1 VKALWGKYA
10 ARIDALSL
18 RERVFLF
25 LSVLV
30 CCIAAADSLWLSPAQ
45 QAQRQ
50 LVQTFATQN
59 TELNRLRT
67 DLQATGR
74 PSDEAVAMR
83 KELESIQSKID
94 AVNLEIQTSAPSD
107 AGGPALEQVL
117 MEFLR
122 RQDGLT
128 LLSAG
133 TLRSDAA
140 PTQTPP
146 ATPAAAPNTSSITP
160 TASPPQG
167 LTRRG
172 MELRVAGSYP
182 ELVRYV
188 KTLEAALPKL
198 RWGPM
203 QLKSDKP
210 VPELTLQV
218 YIVGV
223 QP

>member
-1 VKALWGKYA
+1 MKALWEKYA

-18 RERVFLF
+18 RERIFLF
-25 LSVLV
+25 LSVLA
-30 CCIAAADSLWLSPAQ
+30 CCLAFADTLWLTPAQ

-50 LVQTFATQN
+50 LVQRFGAQTS
-59 TELNRLRT
+59 ELNRLRAE
-67 DLQATGR
+67 LQTTGR
-74 PSDEAVAMR
+74 PSDEALATR
-83 KELESIQSKID
+83 KELENIQAKID
-94 AVNLEIQTSAPSD
+94 AVNQDIQAGGPSD
-107 AGGPALEQVL
+107 VSGPALEQVL

-128 LLSAG
+128 LLGTG
-133 TLRSDAA
+133 TLQAETR
-140 PTQTPP
+140 
-146 ATPAAAPNTSSITP
+146 AAASDGNGAA
-160 TASPPQG
+160 TAPPG

-172 MELRVAGSYP
+172 MELRVAGPYP

-188 KTLEAALPKL
+188 KALETALPKL

-203 QLKSDKP
+203 QLKADKP

-218 YIVGV
+218 YLVGV

>member
-1 VKALWGKYA
+1 VKALWEKYA

-18 RERVFLF
+18 RERIFLF
-25 LSVLV
+25 LSVLL

-50 LVQTFATQN
+50 LVQSFATQN

-83 KELESIQSKID
+83 KELEGIQSKID
-94 AVNLEIQTSAPSD
+94 AVNLEIQNSAPMD

-128 LLSAG
+128 LMNAG

-140 PTQTPP
+140 TS
-146 ATPAAAPNTSSITP
+146 PAAPVAPNTSV
-160 TASPPQG
+160 PPQG

-203 QLKSDKP
+203 QLKADKP
-210 VPELTLQV
+210 IPELTLQV

>member
-1 VKALWGKYA
+1 
-10 ARIDALSL
+10 
-18 RERVFLF
+18 
-25 LSVLV
+25 VLV
-30 CCIAAADSLWLSPAQ
+30 CCLAIADTLWLTPAQ

-50 LVQTFATQN
+50 LVQRFGAQT
-59 TELNRLRT
+59 TELNRLRSE
-67 DLQATGR
+67 LQTTGR
-74 PSDEAVAMR
+74 PSDETLAMR
-83 KELESIQSKID
+83 QELESIQSKID
-94 AVNLEIQTSAPSD
+94 AVNQEIQAGGPTD

-128 LLSAG
+128 LLGTG
-133 TLRSDAA
+133 TLQGESREGASGG
-140 PTQTPP
+140 
-146 ATPAAAPNTSSITP
+146 
-160 TASPPQG
+160 TAKSASG

-172 MELRVAGSYP
+172 MELRVAGPYP

-188 KTLEAALPKL
+188 KALETALPKL

-203 QLKSDKP
+203 QLKADKP

-218 YIVGV
+218 YLVGV

>member
-1 VKALWGKYA
+1 
-10 ARIDALSL
+10 
-18 RERVFLF
+18 
-25 LSVLV
+25 
-30 CCIAAADSLWLSPAQ
+30 
-45 QAQRQ
+45 
-50 LVQTFATQN
+50 
-59 TELNRLRT
+59 
-67 DLQATGR
+67 
-74 PSDEAVAMR
+74 
-83 KELESIQSKID
+83 
-94 AVNLEIQTSAPSD
+94 VNLEIQNSAPMD

-128 LLSAG
+128 LMSAG

-140 PTQTPP
+140 TS
-146 ATPAAAPNTSSITP
+146 PAAPVAPNTSGATL
-160 TASPPQG
+160 TAGPPQG

-203 QLKSDKP
+203 QLKADKP
-210 VPELTLQV
+210 IPELTLQV

>member
-1 VKALWGKYA
+1 MNALWEKYA

-18 RERVFLF
+18 RERMFLF

-30 CCIAAADSLWLSPAQ
+30 CCLAIADTLWLTPAQ

-50 LVQTFATQN
+50 LVQRFGAQT
-59 TELNRLRT
+59 TELNRLRSE
-67 DLQATGR
+67 LQTTGR
-74 PSDEAVAMR
+74 PSDETLAMR
-83 KELESIQSKID
+83 QELESIQSKID
-94 AVNLEIQTSAPSD
+94 AVNQDIQAGGPTD

-128 LLSAG
+128 LLGTG
-133 TLRSDAA
+133 TLQAESR
-140 PTQTPP
+140 
-146 ATPAAAPNTSSITP
+146 AAASGGG
-160 TASPPQG
+160 TAKVLPG

-188 KTLEAALPKL
+188 KALETALPKL

-203 QLKSDKP
+203 QLKADKP

-218 YIVGV
+218 YLVGV

>member
-1 VKALWGKYA
+1 MKALWEKYA

-18 RERVFLF
+18 RERMFLF

-30 CCIAAADSLWLSPAQ
+30 CCLAIADTLWLTPAQ

-50 LVQTFATQN
+50 LVQRFGAQT
-59 TELNRLRT
+59 TELNRLRSE
-67 DLQATGR
+67 LQTTGR
-74 PSDEAVAMR
+74 PSDETLAMR
-83 KELESIQSKID
+83 QELESIQSKID
-94 AVNLEIQTSAPSD
+94 AVNQDIQAGGPTD

-128 LLSAG
+128 LLGTG
-133 TLRSDAA
+133 TLQGESREGASGG
-140 PTQTPP
+140 
-146 ATPAAAPNTSSITP
+146 
-160 TASPPQG
+160 TAKSASG

-172 MELRVAGSYP
+172 MELRVAGPYP

-188 KTLEAALPKL
+188 KALETALPKL

-203 QLKSDKP
+203 QLKADKP

-218 YIVGV
+218 YLVGV